1 MSWVYPS
8 PTIEISRFRQ
18 KDPNSMGYHNRIIL
32 ALLNRKGP
40 RWRSNQL
47 TFAYLTGASDQIPP
61 KRIISVLQ
69 FWDSKKGL
77 YTPLKINGWNLKIHQ
92 IEKENHLNQTS
103 ICVNLSGSTKLFTKA
118 SCHCILLG
126 YWDPCNGLWNNP
138 YISPGSIIH
147 YIQRNSDKPWSLG
160 PRPSWLLPWGHVC

>member
-1 MSWVYPS
+1 MNPMSWVYPS

-18 KDPNSMGYHNRIIL
+18 KDPNSMGYHNQIIL

-47 TFAYLTGASDQIPP
+47 TFSYLTGASDQIPP

-92 IEKENHLNQTS
+92 IENENHLNQTS
-103 ICVNLSGSTKLFTKA
+103 ICVNLSGSTKLFTTA
-118 SCHCILLG
+118 SCH
-126 YWDPCNGLWNNP
+126 
-138 YISPGSIIH
+138 
-147 YIQRNSDKPWSLG
+147 
-160 PRPSWLLPWGHVC
+160 PSWSEVVTLRLGLRSANIQTTDMSESGHWQPPSQWGVK